1 MVGWSWL
8 DSSLEH
14 LARNFME
21 GTSRRIIKEHHRRN
35 IKAMVGAASMNLSS
49 SHHSLLS
56 SALRD
61 CDLLH
66 LDLLLLDLLLL
77 DLLLLDLLLLD
88 LLLLDLLLLDL
99 LLLDLVLLD
108 LDLLRDLNMTCL
120 LFLSLLTLL
129 LHLALHVFR
138 KSCRSTSRTA
148 RTSIMHNF
156 SHH

>member
-77 DLLLLDLLLLD
+77 DLLLLDL
-88 LLLLDLLLLDL
+88 
-99 LLLDLVLLD
+99 VLLD